1 MSQNASSPTSVMNS
15 AAARAADV
23 PLRIVRSI
31 DDLQYRV
38 SIYQNLDDC
47 AVAWRLFEQTAIATA
62 FQQHAWLSAWMAT
75 VGKARKVEA
84 RIALVRDPEGELM
97 MILPFAIER
106 VMGVSTL
113 VWLAQDEADY
123 HGPLI
128 HPDWNTQTSRKE
140 LGRILNVVASS
151 IPKADAF
158 SLTKTLAE
166 IDGFRNPLGQL
177 KHTAHPSSGHAISL
191 THGDFDAF
199 YASMRSK
206 STRKRDRQRLRR
218 LDESGDLAFMK
229 PTAQADQHAML
240 EAILKQKSAW
250 LDDRGIV
257 DPFGSD
263 EVKAF
268 LHGLIDDHTTRKSLH
283 LSAVTLDG
291 DVIAGNVG
299 FVRGNRF
306 YAVIGSVT
314 EEEAS
319 RHSPGT
325 IHLHELLR
333 WCFANNVSAFDLTVG
348 DEGYKKDWCDA
359 HLDLIDIRI
368 SLTLAGYV
376 FALPSRIKDTVKR
389 RIKASPALFNLALS
403 ARRIARSV
411 IPA

>member
-1 MSQNASSPTSVMNS
+1 MSQNASSPTSVMTPS
-15 AAARAADV
+15 AARAADM

-38 SIYQNLDDC
+38 SIYQNLYDC

-75 VGKARKVEA
+75 VGKARQVEP
-84 RIALVRDPEGELM
+84 RIVLVRDPDGELV

-106 VMGVSTL
+106 AMGVSTL

-128 HPDWNTQTSRKE
+128 HPKWNSQTPRKE

-151 IPKADAF
+151 IPSADAF

-166 IDGFRNPLGQL
+166 IDGVKNPLGL
-177 KHTAHPSSGHAISL
+177 LPHVAHPSSGHAISL
-191 THGDFDAF
+191 DHDDFEVF
-199 YASMRSK
+199 YASLRSK
-206 STRKRDRQRLRR
+206 STRKRDRQRRRR
-218 LDESGDLAFMK
+218 LDESGDVAFTI
-229 PTAQADQHAML
+229 PTTRADQHAML
-240 EAILKQKSAW
+240 DAILQQKSVW
-250 LDDRGIV
+250 LNERGIT

-268 LHGLIDDHTTRKSLH
+268 LHGLIDDHTARSSLH
-283 LSAVTLDG
+283 LSALTLDG

-299 FVRGNRF
+299 FVRGDRF

-314 EEEAS
+314 EGEAS

-333 WCFANNVSAFDLTVG
+333 WCFANNISAFDLTVG

-359 HLDLIDIRI
+359 HQDLIDIRI

-376 FALPSRIKDTVKR
+376 FALPSRIKDTLKR
-389 RIKASPALFNLALS
+389 RIKASPALFDLALS
-403 ARRIARSV
+403 ARRIVRSV